1 MVLILLGGS
10 LVLGTGLLAAAS
22 FSDGALVAFRTAA
35 QVIGW
40 LFVCAILLG
49 SYARASR
56 GEGLRGLRR
65 AGFGEISAATVT
77 FLSGIAVLYVSYFE
91 WGEMPRTPIGHAAA
105 EALPARA
112 PDYKLIDNPPPVV
125 TLASAQFITVVP
137 RKDAPE
143 VRPPEQRLPEPRRVE
158 RQSPR
163 KELVAGIVP
172 AQARGDACASS
183 SGVESLQCHRC
194 VSESGLS
201 LLMCQ
206 ERARLEYCETRQ
218 GVEPTCPSA
227 IPDSPPQ

>member
-1 MVLILLGGS
+1 MVLTLLGGS

-35 QVIGW
+35 QGIGW

-56 GEGLRGLRR
+56 GEGRRGLRR

-77 FLSGIAVLYVSYFE
+77 FLSGMAVLYVSYFE
-91 WGEMPRTPIGHAAA
+91 WGEMPRAPISHAAA
-105 EALPARA
+105 ETLPAREA
-112 PDYKLIDNPPPVV
+112 DYKLIDNPPPAV
-125 TLASAQFITVVP
+125 TLASAQFIPVVA
-137 RKDAPE
+137 RKGASELWPAD
-143 VRPPEQRLPEPRRVE
+143 QRLPEQRRVE

-163 KELVAGIVP
+163 KELVAGIVS
-172 AQARGDACASS
+172 ARARGDACASF

-194 VSESGLS
+194 VNESGLS

-206 ERARLEYCETRQ
+206 ERARLEYCEARQ

-227 IPDSPPQ
+227 IPYSPPQ

>member
-1 MVLILLGGS
+1 MVLTLLGGS
-10 LVLGTGLLAAAS
+10 LVLGTGLLAAAA
-22 FSDGALVAFRTAA
+22 FSDGALVAFRTAS
-35 QVIGW
+35 QLIGW

-56 GEGLRGLRR
+56 GEGWRGLRR
-65 AGFGEISAATVT
+65 AGFGEISAATIT
-77 FLSGIAVLYVSYFE
+77 FLSGVVVLYVSYFE
-91 WGEMPRTPIGHAAA
+91 WGEIPHNRHAAA
-105 EALPARA
+105 EVLVARA
-112 PDYKLIDNPPPVV
+112 PDYKLIDNPPPAV
-125 TLASAQFITVVP
+125 TLASAQFIAVVA

-143 VRPPEQRLPEPRRVE
+143 LWPAEQRLPEQRRVE

-172 AQARGDACASS
+172 ARARGDTCASF

-194 VSESGLS
+194 VKESGLS

-206 ERARLEYCETRQ
+206 ERARLEYCEARQ

-227 IPDSPPQ
+227 IPYSPPQ